1 MMLISSNVLYGRG
14 HVCPCMCLQFACP
27 SDRVPPTDG
36 SCTHESQASLPP
48 ALHRGQDA
56 RRREVKPRGRRPEM
70 APIKLRT
77 NTMTSSCWRPPGPRT
92 HTACDLLSSPR
103 PSQTASQGSHH
114 RPAAALAHPRH
125 SFMPVI
131 VARRPGH
138 HHHAG
143 GAAGSCPRQLTL
155 RLWLRENG
163 SQSMH
168 STRLPCC
175 LART

>member
-1 MMLISSNVLYGRG
+1 
-14 HVCPCMCLQFACP
+14 
-27 SDRVPPTDG
+27 
-36 SCTHESQASLPP
+36 
-48 ALHRGQDA
+48 
-56 RRREVKPRGRRPEM
+56 M

-103 PSQTASQGSHH
+103 PSQMASQGSHH
-114 RPAAALAHPRH
+114 RPAAARAHPRH

-143 GAAGSCPRQLTL
+143 APPARALANSRCDSGSEKMDCRACTAL
-155 RLWLRENG
+155 G
-163 SQSMH
+163 FH
-168 STRLPCC
+168 V
-175 LART
+175 A